1 MKQVFFITDDRMT
14 AMLWQGS
21 QLISKHEFDDSKMP
35 KLAEYLESSK
45 DIVASII
52 VDVLEE
58 EISLTTIP
66 HVSAHERKFLIDR
79 TLTRLHRGVEFSTAN
94 IIGREKNKRRDDRLL
109 VSGMTSSNV
118 LMKWLDV
125 FNQHDLLIK
134 GIYSLP
140 LIAGSILD
148 VLKIKKGLTLLVSRQ
163 SKNFIRQSI
172 FKDGQ
177 LFYSRNI
184 PSSQNLEIEAF
195 SVDLQKTRKY
205 LENQKFLSTDDR
217 VDVLILA
224 SDRFYK
230 QLAGLDELL
239 PDMDI
244 SYVQHNSVQKMLG
257 IKSDSTISG
266 REIFSSLLLGSFTKN
281 HYGRGGDLV
290 RYKNKIRDRVVNY
303 SSVLVALVL
312 IPMTSVFYIDIEV
325 LDHKVKGVQE
335 QLSVL
340 KAHNDRLENDL
351 EKLPAKA
358 KQMKLF
364 VNNVSDVKAANQ
376 KNIKE
381 SLIAISKIFHAYE
394 NIFLVSLSWNLN
406 ETEYKLTNKNLSRS
420 QRGRV
425 VTNSTKDGHVV
436 EIEAKVDLSN
446 LSNQNALRVVD
457 NFVASL
463 KKLEAVS
470 SVTIIKQ
477 AIKASSKDSM
487 RGTLSNIK
495 DKQAE
500 LSLILRMEGGGNAS
514 K

>member
-21 QLISKHEFDDSKMP
+21 QLISKYEFDESEIP

-66 HVSAHERKFLIDR
+66 HVSPHERKFLIER

-94 IIGREKNKRRDDRLL
+94 IIGRESDMRRDDRLL
-109 VSGMTSSNV
+109 ISGMTSSHV
-118 LMKWLDV
+118 LMKWLDI
-125 FNQHDLLIK
+125 FNQHDLFIK

-140 LIAGSILD
+140 LIAGSVLK

-172 FKDGQ
+172 FKDGK

-184 PSSQNLEIEAF
+184 PSSQNLEIETF
-195 SVDLQKTRKY
+195 SIDLQKTRKY
-205 LENQKFLSTDDR
+205 LENQKLLKTDDR

-224 SDRFYK
+224 SERFYK

-244 SYVQHNSVQKMLG
+244 SYVQHSSLQKTLG

-281 HYGRGGDLV
+281 HYGRVGDLL
-290 RYKNKIRDRVVNY
+290 RYKNMIRDRLVNY
-303 SSVLVALVL
+303 SSVLVAVALIVL
-312 IPMTSVFYIDIEV
+312 TSIFYIDIEV
-325 LDHKVKGVQE
+325 LDHKVEGVQE
-335 QLSVL
+335 QLNIL
-340 KAHNDRLENDL
+340 KAHNDRLESNL

-364 VNNVSDVKAANQ
+364 VNNVSDVRTASQ

-381 SLIAISKIFHAYE
+381 SLVVISQIFNAYE
-394 NIFLVSLSWNLN
+394 NISLISLNWNLN
-406 ETEYKLTNKNLSRS
+406 EAEYKLTKKNSSRS

-425 VTNSTKDGHVV
+425 VANSNKNGHVV
-436 EIEAKVDLSN
+436 EIEAKVDLSELN
-446 LSNQNALRVVD
+446 NQNALRVVD
-457 NFVASL
+457 NFIASL
-463 KKLEAVS
+463 KKLETVS
-470 SVTIIKQ
+470 SVTINKQ
-477 AIKASSKDSM
+477 AIKASSKDKM
-487 RGTLSNIK
+487 RGTLSNKK
-495 DKQAE
+495 DKQSE
-500 LSLILRMEGGGNAS
+500 LSLILYMEGEHNAS
-514 K
+514 

>member
-21 QLISKHEFDDSKMP
+21 QLISKYEFDDSQMP

-45 DIVASII
+45 DIIASII

-66 HVSAHERKFLIDR
+66 HVNAHERKFLIER

-94 IIGREKNKRRDDRLL
+94 IIGREKSKRRDDRLL

-118 LMKWLDV
+118 LMKWLNV
-125 FNQHDLLIK
+125 FNQHDLFIK

-140 LIAGSILD
+140 LIAGSVLD

-172 FKDGQ
+172 FKDGK

-184 PSSQNLEIEAF
+184 PSSQNLEIETF

-205 LENQKFLSTDDR
+205 LENQKLLSTDDR

-244 SYVQHNSVQKMLG
+244 SYVQHSSLQKTLG
-257 IKSDSTISG
+257 IESDSTISG

-281 HYGRGGDLV
+281 HYARAGDLV

-303 SSVLVALVL
+303 FSVLVAIALV
-312 IPMTSVFYIDIEV
+312 ISTSVFYIDIEV
-325 LDHKVKGVQE
+325 LDHKVQGVQE
-335 QLSVL
+335 QLNIL
-340 KAHNDRLENDL
+340 KEHNDRLENNL

-358 KQMKLF
+358 KKMKLF

-376 KNIKE
+376 KNIKQ
-381 SLIAISKIFHAYE
+381 SLVVISQIFHAYE
-394 NIFLVSLSWNLN
+394 NVSLVSLNWSLN
-406 ETEYKLTNKNLSRS
+406 ETEYKSNNKNSSRS

-425 VTNSTKDGHVV
+425 VANSSKGGHVV
-436 EIEAKVDLSN
+436 EIEAKVDLSE
-446 LSNQNALRVVD
+446 LSNQNASRVVD
-457 NFVASL
+457 SFVASL

-470 SVTIIKQ
+470 SVTINKQ

-487 RGTLSNIK
+487 RGTLSNKK
-495 DKQAE
+495 DKQTD
-500 LSLILRMEGGGNAS
+500 LSLILFMEGRRNAS
-514 K
+514 

>member
-21 QLISKHEFDDSKMP
+21 RLISKYEFDDSEMP
-35 KLAEYLESSK
+35 KLAEYLENSK
-45 DIVASII
+45 NIVASII

-66 HVSAHERKFLIDR
+66 HVSAHERKFLIER

-94 IIGREKNKRRDDRLL
+94 IIGREKSKRRDDRLL

-125 FNQHDLLIK
+125 FNKHDLFIK

-140 LIAGSILD
+140 LIAGSVLD
-148 VLKIKKGLTLLVSRQ
+148 VLKLKKGLTLLVSRQ

-172 FKDGQ
+172 FKDGK

-184 PSSQNLEIEAF
+184 PSSQNLEIEIF

-217 VDVLILA
+217 VDVLVLA

-230 QLAGLDELL
+230 QLTGLDELL

-244 SYVQHNSVQKMLG
+244 SYVKHGSLQKTLG

-281 HYGRGGDLV
+281 HYGRADDLV
-290 RYKNKIRDRVVNY
+290 RYKNKIRDRVINY
-303 SSVLVALVL
+303 SSVLVAIAL
-312 IPMTSVFYIDIEV
+312 IIMTSVFYIDIEV
-325 LDHKVKGVQE
+325 LDHKVEGVHE
-335 QLSVL
+335 QLSIL
-340 KAHNDRLENDL
+340 KEHNNRLENNL

-364 VNNVSDVKAANQ
+364 VNNVSDVKSANQ
-376 KNIKE
+376 KNIKQ
-381 SLIAISKIFHAYE
+381 SLVAISQIFNAYE
-394 NIFLVSLSWNLN
+394 NISLVSLDWSLN
-406 ETEYKLTNKNLSRS
+406 EVEYKSNNKNSSRS

-425 VTNSTKDGHVV
+425 VANSIKAGHVV
-436 EIEAKVDLSN
+436 AIEAKVDLSK
-446 LSNQNALRVVD
+446 LSNQNASRIVD
-457 NFVASL
+457 GFVASL

-470 SVTIIKQ
+470 SVTINKQ
-477 AIKASSKDSM
+477 AIKASSKDNM

-495 DKQAE
+495 DKQTD
-500 LSLILRMEGGGNAS
+500 LSLILYMEASHNAS
-514 K
+514 